1 MWFSANNN
9 IFMYL
14 RYIPLRFTREQI
26 RFWQRLNLTLLL
38 RLFLKLFLQILQ
50 SGSDLSGKAK
60 GQARGTVIQRRW
72 EQLVCGC
79 MEAWKVYRPRTIC
92 GDGALVSTI
101 SNGTGKGRQVLKTYQ
116 ITKLTDKWKC
126 INVTLLI
133 VLVAESD
140 LHGFC
145 KK

>member
-1 MWFSANNN
+1 
-9 IFMYL
+9 MYL

-38 RLFLKLFLQILQ
+38 RLFFLTFLQILQ

-72 EQLVCGC
+72 EQLVCGF

-116 ITKLTDKWKC
+116 ITKLTDK
-126 INVTLLI
+126 
-133 VLVAESD
+133 
-140 LHGFC
+140 
-145 KK
+145 

>member
-1 MWFSANNN
+1 
-9 IFMYL
+9 MYL

-26 RFWQRLNLTLLL
+26 RFFFFTFKTFFFLT
-38 RLFLKLFLQILQ
+38 FLQILQ

-116 ITKLTDKWKC
+116 ITKLTDK
-126 INVTLLI
+126 
-133 VLVAESD
+133 
-140 LHGFC
+140 
-145 KK
+145 